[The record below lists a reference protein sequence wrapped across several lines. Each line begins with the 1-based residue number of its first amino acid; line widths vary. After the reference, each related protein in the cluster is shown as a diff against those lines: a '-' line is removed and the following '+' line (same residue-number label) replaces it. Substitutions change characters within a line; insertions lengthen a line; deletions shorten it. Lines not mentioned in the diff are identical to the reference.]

1 MTITNEILLEIE
13 EMAGLFM
20 TPKAISIIIGI
31 DEDNFRDALDDED
44 SLIYKHYYRGHYKAE
59 AELRTAIM
67 RLAKQ
72 GSSPAQTLALKLW
85 QESKTAD

>member
-1 MTITNEILLEIE
+1 MKISTEQLTEIE

-20 TPKAISIIIGI
+20 TPKAIAIIVGI
-31 DEDNFRDALDDED
+31 DESDFMDELDDSD
-44 SLIYKHYYRGHYKAE
+44 SDLYRHYYRGHYKAE
-59 AELRTAIM
+59 AELRAAVM

-85 QESKTAD
+85 EQSKTAD

>member
-1 MTITNEILLEIE
+1 MKLSTEVLKEIE

-20 TPKAISIIIGI
+20 TPKAISIIVGLDMSDFM
-31 DEDNFRDALDDED
+31 DELEDED
-44 SLIYKHYYRGHYKAE
+44 SAIYQHYYRGHYKAE
-59 AELRTAIM
+59 AELRTAVM

-85 QESKTAD
+85 QDSKTAD

>member
-1 MTITNEILLEIE
+1 MTLTNEILLEIE

-20 TPKAISIIIGI
+20 TPKAISIIVGI
-31 DEDNFRDALDDED
+31 EESDFMDELEDED
-44 SLIYKHYYRGHYKAE
+44 SAIYKHYYRGHYKSE
-59 AELRTAIM
+59 AELRTAVM

-85 QESKTAD
+85 EQSKTAD

>member
-1 MTITNEILLEIE
+1 MKLSTEVLKEIE

-20 TPKAISIIIGI
+20 TPKAISIIVG
-31 DEDNFRDALDDED
+31 LDMSDF
-44 SLIYKHYYRGHYKAE
+44 SAIYQHYYRGNYKAE

-85 QESKTAD
+85 EQSKTAD

>member
-1 MTITNEILLEIE
+1 MTLTNEILLEIE

-20 TPKAISIIIGI
+20 TPKAISIIVGI
-31 DEDNFRDALDDED
+31 DESDFVDELDDAD
-44 SLIYKHYYRGHYKAE
+44 SAIYKHYYRGHYKAE
-59 AELRTAIM
+59 AELRTAVM

-85 QESKTAD
+85 EQSKTAD

>member
-1 MTITNEILLEIE
+1 MTVTNEILLEIE

-20 TPKAISIIIGI
+20 TPKAISIIVGI
-31 DEDNFRDALDDED
+31 DEDDFKDELEDED
-44 SLIYKHYYRGHYKAE
+44 SLIYKHFHRGHFKAE
-59 AELRTAIM
+59 AELRTAVM

-85 QESKTAD
+85 EQSKTAD

>member
-1 MTITNEILLEIE
+1 MTVTNEILLEIE

-20 TPKAISIIIGI
+20 SPKAIAIIIGV
-31 DEDNFRDALDDED
+31 DEDDFRDELEDED
-44 SLIYKHYYRGHYKAE
+44 SSVYQHFYRGLYKAE
-59 AELRTAIM
+59 AELRSAVM

-85 QESKTAD
+85 EQSKTAD